1 MDTSDLA
8 EWADTNLPDLY
19 DPGMFDYEEISED
32 VWEAVDQMAHDTV
45 LDFIHDRE
53 EREAV
58 SDQLTETARD
68 WFAAHHQMLCESVP
82 AATET
87 DMAALQDKPQVSQH
101 SADWYAQRR
110 NRLTA
115 SEFAQILDGRRDAL
129 LRSKIAP
136 LELGAAPDR
145 APTAPVAIAQPDGE
159 MNATSWG
166 HRFEPVVRDIFELEA
181 AGVGTVCDTLGRFTH
196 ATIPWLSASPD
207 GVVLR
212 GELAG
217 RLVEI
222 KSPKTRVPG
231 TYVPDEYYIQM
242 QIQMEVC
249 DRDAVEFVE
258 AQFAQRPILLN
269 VGIEGPVEQP
279 LSDVDATAAAAAP
292 WKGIVKVYGYHDQ
305 PESWV
310 YRYSRPVEDLDDLEG
325 DVMPAVANELPCLET
340 SVWWL
345 TGWFP
350 RTVLRNRD
358 WWRDVGWPAAELFWT
373 QVESGREAWQRDP
386 PPAKAA
392 TTDKI
397 EWVGGG
403 SWVGRD

>member
-1 MDTSDLA
+1 MDPQDLA

-19 DPGMFDYEEISED
+19 DPGMFDYDEISYD
-32 VWEAVDQMAHDTV
+32 VWDAVDQLAHESV
-45 LDFIHDRE
+45 LDFLEDPAERE
-53 EREAV
+53 EV

-68 WFAAHHQMLCESVP
+68 WFAAHHATLCEAVPPAP
-82 AATET
+82 AAE
-87 DMAALQDKPQVSQH
+87 MAALQAKPQVSQH

-129 LRSKIAP
+129 LRSKILPLAEDAP
-136 LELGAAPDR
+136 ADR

-159 MNATSWG
+159 MVATSWG

-196 ATIPWLSASPD
+196 GTIPWLSASPD
-207 GVVLR
+207 GVVLS
-212 GELAG
+212 GPLAG

-231 TYVPDEYYIQM
+231 AFVPDEYYIQM

-258 AQFAQRPILLN
+258 AQFAQRPTEL
-269 VGIEGPVEQP
+269 VGETVVVSPE
-279 LSDVDATAAAAAP
+279 DTAACDAAR
-292 WKGIVKVYGYHDQ
+292 WKGMIEVYGYFEQ
-305 PESWV
+305 PETWV
-310 YRYSRPVEDLDDLEG
+310 YRYSQPVEDLSDLDDIPQQPAPVGLPRLE
-325 DVMPAVANELPCLET
+325 A

-358 WWRDVGWPAAELFWT
+358 WWHDVGWPAAELFWA
-373 QVESGREAWQRDP
+373 QVESGRTAP
-386 PPAKAA
+386 PPAAKSI
-392 TTDKI
+392 DKI
-397 EWVGGG
+397 EWIGGG
-403 SWVGRD
+403 WAGRD